1 MSKEIKEIVRNSLEK
16 GVKTKVVY
24 NSAKLSQYFNVKDPV
39 AHSPGVWGSIFPDHS
54 DEVKAF

>member
-24 NSAKLSQYFNVKDPV
+24 NSAKLSQYFNEKDPV
-39 AHSPGVWGSIFPDHS
+39 AHSPSVWGSIFPDHS